1 MNIGITG
8 GAGFIGSNL
17 ALKLLSRGHKVSIF
31 DDLSTGTLENLD
43 DHNFVVHKNSILD
56 LQALDDFAKSLD
68 CVVHLAARGSVPRSV
83 LTPLETFEVNV
94 NGTLNVVETCRKF
107 NLPLIFSSSSSV
119 YGANDKLPKNEL
131 DWLSPLSPYAASKL
145 AGEAILQSWARSYSM
160 NVLIFRFFNV
170 FGPKQ
175 SPEGQYAAV
184 IPKWILNLSQ
194 NKSIEIFGNG
204 NQTRDFT
211 PVQTVVE
218 VLVKSIESR
227 FSYPMPINLAYGTS
241 TSLNSLV
248 EILKT
253 FFPELECKFSKIRTS
268 DILDSKSDGI
278 LINKLFPEIAPLDF
292 KQAII
297 ETIEYSRNLSLK
309 N

>member
-1 MNIGITG
+1 
-8 GAGFIGSNL
+8 
-17 ALKLLSRGHKVSIF
+17 
-31 DDLSTGTLENLD
+31 
-43 DHNFVVHKNSILD
+43 
-56 LQALDDFAKSLD
+56 
-68 CVVHLAARGSVPRSV
+68 
-83 LTPLETFEVNV
+83 
-94 NGTLNVVETCRKF
+94 
-107 NLPLIFSSSSSV
+107 
-119 YGANDKLPKNEL
+119 
-131 DWLSPLSPYAASKL
+131 
-145 AGEAILQSWARSYSM
+145 M
-160 NVLIFRFFNV
+160 NVFIFRFFNV